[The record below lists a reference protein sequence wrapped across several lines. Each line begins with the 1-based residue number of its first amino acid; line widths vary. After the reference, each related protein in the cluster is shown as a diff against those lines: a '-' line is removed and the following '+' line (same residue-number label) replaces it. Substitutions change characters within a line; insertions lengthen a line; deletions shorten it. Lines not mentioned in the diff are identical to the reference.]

1 MRARPFLLVAVVAV
15 VAVATPFSQVQAEEE
30 RAEEERAR
38 AVARLAAR
46 LVERLVARLLV
57 VRLLA
62 SQRAKSVQPERMM
75 DLMVPRSKRHQRKA
89 PRRKRS

>member
-46 LVERLVARLLV
+46 LVARLLV

-75 DLMVPRSKRHQRKA
+75 DLMVPSSKRHQRKA

>member
-30 RAEEERAR
+30 RAN

-46 LVERLVARLLV
+46 LVARLVARLLV

>member
-30 RAEEERAR
+30 RAEEERAN
-38 AVARLAAR
+38 AVARLAA
-46 LVERLVARLLV
+46 RLVARLLV